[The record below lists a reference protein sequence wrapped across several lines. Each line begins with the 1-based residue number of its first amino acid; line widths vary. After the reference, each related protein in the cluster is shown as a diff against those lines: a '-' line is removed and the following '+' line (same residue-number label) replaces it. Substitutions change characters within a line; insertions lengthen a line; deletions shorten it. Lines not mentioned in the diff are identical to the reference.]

1 MAIRGV
7 VHVGGLQSLFL
18 GFVWFLTCF
27 TQHFFA
33 TLLHNFFMASI
44 RFGWSVQTKALNELS
59 KDVKT
64 DKNFN
69 EDVTI
74 AVVIAI

>member
-1 MAIRGV
+1 
-7 VHVGGLQSLFL
+7 
-18 GFVWFLTCF
+18 
-27 TQHFFA
+27 
-33 TLLHNFFMASI
+33 MASI